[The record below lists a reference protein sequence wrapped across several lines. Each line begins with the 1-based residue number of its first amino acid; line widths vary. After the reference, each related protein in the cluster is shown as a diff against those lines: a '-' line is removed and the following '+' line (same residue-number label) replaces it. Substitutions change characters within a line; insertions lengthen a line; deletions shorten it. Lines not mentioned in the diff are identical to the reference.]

1 MRTAVVITEPGGQV
15 VRLPED
21 CRLEGDEVFVEKVG
35 PSLVLIPK
43 NADPWQSLT
52 ASLDLFSEDFMEDRV
67 QPPLQYRESV
77 FP

>member
-1 MRTAVVITEPGGQV
+1 MKTAAVITEPGGQV

-21 CRLEGDEVFVEKVG
+21 CRLEGDEVFVQKVG

-43 NADPWQSLT
+43 NADPWQPLV
-52 ASLDLFSEDFMEDRV
+52 ASLDLFSDDFMADRAE
-67 QPPLQYRESV
+67 PAAQYRESA